1 MTKKVTNAGRVA
13 DLRKQAEEIARKKE
27 AQSPENLEL
36 LSLEE
41 TRQMLRELR
50 VHQIELEMQNEV
62 LRRIHMETEA
72 TKIPADEAR
81 EYAEGMINTVREPLI
96 VLDQDLRVVTA
107 SRSFYE
113 FFKVSPEETV
123 GQLIYDL
130 GNKQW
135 DIPKLRELLET
146 ILPQRTTFDDYEV
159 DHDFATIGRRIM
171 LLNARQIQEVLSK
184 ERIILL
190 AIEDITVR
198 KQTEKALKESNERFS
213 AIADYTYDW
222 ENWIGTDGKLIW
234 INSAVLPFTGYSADE
249 CLTMMDFPFPLIDES
264 DHEAVRQH
272 LATAFQGSTG
282 ANVEF
287 RVRCKDGRLKWAG
300 ISWQPIYDSEG
311 VSMGHRSSIRDI
323 TDRKQA
329 EEALQQAGSRLS
341 LAARAGGVGIWD
353 YDIINNHLKW
363 DNQMFILYGITPDQF
378 SGAYE
383 AWKEGLYP
391 DDLLRGDKE
400 IQMALRGEKDF
411 DTEFR
416 VVWPDGTIRNIRALA
431 IVQRNTAGQP
441 THMIGTNWDITANKQ
456 TEEQLLLAREV
467 AEAANLAK
475 SSFLANMS
483 HEIRTP
489 MSGMLGMTGLLLG
502 TSLTDKQRNYA
513 EKIRTSGNSLLAILN
528 DILDFSRINAGK
540 LTLENV
546 PFSMEDV
553 MENVVNIFG
562 SLVAEKGIRLQ
573 ATIAPELTATLLGD
587 PLRLA
592 QVINNLMG
600 NAVKFTQ
607 AGEIRLTVKARRQT
621 SAEVDLEISVQDTG
635 IGMTEEELSRL
646 FTTFGQADESTTR
659 RFGGT
664 GLGLAI
670 SRQLVELMGGT
681 IRAESTPGEG
691 SVFTVVLSF
700 PVAPEIIVQDMPL
713 RPVKPREGFTGVR
726 ALVAEDHELHQEIIT
741 ELLRQLGIDVDIARN
756 GKEVLEMVRAQDY
769 DILFMDIQMPEMDGI
784 EAAREIRKLD
794 KGSAARLPILALTA
808 LAMTGDRE
816 KSLDAGMNDHLNKP
830 VDLDLLIAALRRWL
844 PDEKYAAVTVDDPAG
859 A

>member
-1 MTKKVTNAGRVA
+1 MRKK
-13 DLRKQAEEIARKKE
+13 AEEIARKKE

-96 VLDQDLRVVTA
+96 VLDQDLRVLTA

-146 ILPQRTTFDDYEV
+146 ILSQRTTFDDYEV

-171 LLNARQIQEVLSK
+171 LLNARQIQKVLSK

-198 KQTEKALKESNERFS
+198 KQTEKALKESKERFS

-222 ENWIGTDGKLIW
+222 ENWVGTDGKLLW

-249 CLTMMDFPFPLIDES
+249 CRAMTDFPFPLIDEA
-264 DHEAVRQH
+264 DRDAVRQH
-272 LATAFQGSTG
+272 LATAIQGSSG

-300 ISWQPIYDSEG
+300 ISWQTIYDSEG

-323 TDRKQA
+323 TDHKQV
-329 EEALQQAGSRLS
+329 EEALQQAVSRLS
-341 LAARAGGVGIWD
+341 LATCAGGVGIWD
-353 YDIINNHLKW
+353 YDVVNNHLKW
-363 DNQMFILYGITPDQF
+363 DDQMYVLYGIKPDQF
-378 SGAYE
+378 GGTYE
-383 AWKEGLYP
+383 AWKVGFYP
-391 DDLLRGDKE
+391 DDLQRVDIE
-400 IQMALRGEKDF
+400 IQMALRGEKEL

-416 VVWPDGTIRNIRALA
+416 VVRPDGTIRNIRALG
-431 IVQRNTAGQP
+431 IVQRDAAGQP
-441 THMIGTNWDITANKQ
+441 THMIGTNWDITASKQ
-456 TEEQLLLAREV
+456 TEEQLLLAREA
-467 AEAANLAK
+467 AEVANLAK
-475 SSFLANMS
+475 STFLANMS

-489 MSGMLGMTGLLLG
+489 MSGMLGMTELLLG
-502 TSLTDKQRNYA
+502 TSLTDKQRNFA
-513 EKIRTSGNSLLAILN
+513 EKIRTSGKALLAILN

-540 LTLENV
+540 LTLESA
-546 PFSMEDV
+546 PFSMEEV

-562 SLVAEKGIRLQ
+562 SQVAKKGIRLQ
-573 ATIAPELTATLLGD
+573 ATIDPKLPAALHGD
-587 PLRLA
+587 PLRLT

-607 AGEIRLTVKARRQT
+607 AGAIRLTVKVRRQT
-621 SAEVDLEISVQDTG
+621 ATEVELEISVQDTG

-646 FTTFGQADESTTR
+646 FTVFGQADESTTR

-681 IRAESTPGEG
+681 IRAESTPGKG
-691 SVFTVVLSF
+691 SVFTVVLSV
-700 PVAPEIIVQDMPL
+700 PVVPEVMAQGLPL
-713 RPVKPREGFTGVR
+713 HPVKP
-726 ALVAEDHELHQEIIT
+726 
-741 ELLRQLGIDVDIARN
+741 
-756 GKEVLEMVRAQDY
+756 
-769 DILFMDIQMPEMDGI
+769 
-784 EAAREIRKLD
+784 
-794 KGSAARLPILALTA
+794 
-808 LAMTGDRE
+808 
-816 KSLDAGMNDHLNKP
+816 
-830 VDLDLLIAALRRWL
+830 
-844 PDEKYAAVTVDDPAG
+844 
-859 A
+859 